1 MELETI
7 YILAKVDASHA
18 EAIQA
23 KILAV
28 AGVKFAHAVTGS
40 YDFIVSMEGESLA
53 KLLSK
58 SMKEL
63 TCIEGLKST
72 ETLVVIHL
80 DD

>member
-1 MELETI
+1 METI

-18 EAIQA
+18 ETIQA
-23 KILAV
+23 RIMAV
-28 AGVKFAHAVTGS
+28 PGVKFAHAVTGS
-40 YDFIVSMEGESLA
+40 YDFIISMEGESLA

-63 TCIEGLKST
+63 TCIDGMKST

-80 DD
+80 DE